1 MSAAALIHPS
11 AVIHPGARLG
21 EGVRVAPFAI
31 IEDNTVVGDGCSI
44 GPHAVIHAG
53 ARLGRAVEVH
63 QGASVSCLPQ
73 DLKFEGEES
82 VLEVGERTVIR
93 EFTTL
98 SRGTAESGATRIG
111 AGCLIMAYVHLA
123 HDCQVGDGC
132 ILVNS
137 VQVAGHVKIGS
148 RVTIGG
154 LVAVHQFVR
163 IGDHA
168 FVGGGMEVTK
178 DVPPYVLANG
188 HPLKFCGLN
197 LVGLKRR
204 GFDSERLRRIR
215 DHYRLFFGKG
225 SLNAGQALERLK
237 EMAGDDEDAL
247 LIAAF
252 VEQADRGL
260 IGG

>member
-1 MSAAALIHPS
+1 MSPLIHPT
-11 AVIHPGARLG
+11 AVVHPAARLG
-21 EGVRVAPFAI
+21 QSVEIGPFAV
-31 IEDNTVVGDGCSI
+31 IEENVVLAEGCRI
-44 GPHAVIHAG
+44 GPHAVIHSG
-53 ARLGRAVEVH
+53 ARLAARVEVH

-73 DLKFEGEES
+73 DLKFQGEDS
-82 VLEVGERTVIR
+82 VLEVGEGTVIR

-98 SRGTAESGATRIG
+98 SRGTVEAGATRIG

-132 ILVNS
+132 ILVNG
-137 VQVAGHVKIGS
+137 VQVAGHVKIGE
-148 RVTIGG
+148 RVTLGG

-163 IGDHA
+163 IGDHV
-168 FVGGGMEVTK
+168 FVGGGMEIVK
-178 DVPPYVLANG
+178 DIPPFVLANG
-188 HPLKFCGLN
+188 KPLKFCGLN

-225 SLNAGQALERLK
+225 SLNASAALATLRER
-237 EMAGDDEDAL
+237 APADDPDAA
-247 LIAAF
+247 LIVRFLEEA
-252 VEQADRGL
+252 ERGI